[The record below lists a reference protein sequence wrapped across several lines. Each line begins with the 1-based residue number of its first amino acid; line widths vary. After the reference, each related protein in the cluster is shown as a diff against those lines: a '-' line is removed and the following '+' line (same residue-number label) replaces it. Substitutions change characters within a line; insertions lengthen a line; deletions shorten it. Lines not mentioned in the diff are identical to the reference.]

1 MAISTEDQ
9 RIALEQV
16 QFQIEQA
23 IYALV
28 DKKKELESSEIS
40 GEALHVVT
48 LRIDALGKV
57 LKHVISP
64 LYETYSFIE
73 NGADAIQPGDSTSK
87 TEEMMRMFNRAI
99 LQGL

>member
-9 RIALEQV
+9 RIALEHV

-28 DKKKELESSEIS
+28 DKKKELESSESI
-40 GEALHVVT
+40 GEALHVVN

-57 LKHVISP
+57 LKHVVSP
-64 LYETYSFIE
+64 LHETYSFIE
-73 NGADAIQPGDSTSK
+73 NGSDAIQPGDLTSN
-87 TEEMMRMFNRAI
+87 TEEMIRRFNRAM